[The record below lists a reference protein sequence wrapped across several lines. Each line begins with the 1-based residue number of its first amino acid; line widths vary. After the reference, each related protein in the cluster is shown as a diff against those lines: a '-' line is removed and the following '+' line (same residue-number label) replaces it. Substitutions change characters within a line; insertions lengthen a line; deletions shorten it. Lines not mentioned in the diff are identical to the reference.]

1 MKLRTL
7 LTEPSTW
14 RGLIWLLTALG
25 VSLNP
30 EQQAALIAFGM
41 AAAGLIGVVFLD
53 QPKDSTTDHFNET
66 TDHQLPMRQAESP
79 PIENSPTIHGHNDR

>member
-53 QPKDSTTDHFNET
+53 QPKDSTTDPFNET
-66 TDHQLPMRQAESP
+66 TGYQRPAESRS
-79 PIENSPTIHGHNDR
+79 IEDSQTIHGHNDR